1 MFMFAWWCVYF
12 VSFVFLIQECGK
24 DRVCGQW
31 ISELWNIRL
40 FQCNYV
46 LVFLDIIRASIASYN
61 KSLEFAL

>member
-1 MFMFAWWCVYF
+1 MFAWLCVYF
-12 VSFVFLIQECGK
+12 VSFVFLIQECGN

-40 FQCNYV
+40 FQCDYV
-46 LVFLDIIRASIASYN
+46 LVFLDIIRASIASYYN